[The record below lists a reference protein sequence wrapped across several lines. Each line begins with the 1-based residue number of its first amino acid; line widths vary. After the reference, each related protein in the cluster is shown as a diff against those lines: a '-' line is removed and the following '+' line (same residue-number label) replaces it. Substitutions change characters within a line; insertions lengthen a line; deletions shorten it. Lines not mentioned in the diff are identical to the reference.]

1 MNKTCRKDYR
11 HPQDSATL
19 LYSSI
24 ATHWERNPNMPVSK
38 SASEPTSTDYQ
49 LAVHASHAVRGLAL
63 STLLGSVRFA
73 GHQWRHIYADVER
86 SFQKDAAITARM
98 ALRIVP
104 LCVLLPPLISTVRAT
119 DKTLRYRKQEV
130 LYASLG
136 ACFTI
141 VGASCH
147 LVRAGVKPPAPL
159 WLLGIGYAAAGCY
172 MIEFP
177 YQIYHFF
184 QK

>member
-1 MNKTCRKDYR
+1 
-11 HPQDSATL
+11 
-19 LYSSI
+19 
-24 ATHWERNPNMPVSK
+24 MPVSK
-38 SASEPTSTDYQ
+38 PASEPTSTDSQ
-49 LAVHASHAVRGLAL
+49 LAVHASHAMRGLAL
-63 STLLGSVRFA
+63 SSLLDSVRPA
-73 GHQWRHIYADVER
+73 GHQFQQYRHISDLWRHIFADIQR
-86 SFQKDAAITARM
+86 SIQKDAATTAHM

-136 ACFTI
+136 ACLTT
-141 VGASCH
+141 VSGLCC
-147 LVRAGVKPPAPL
+147 LVRAGVKTPAPV
-159 WLLGIGYAAAGCY
+159 WLLGIGHAAAGCY
-172 MIEFP
+172 IVEFP